1 MGMKLLAAEGKAGL
15 WAKRIENSKW
25 SASWEMGMKPYVSVR
40 TQITVCATQRGQ
52 NLILQMMEKW

>member
-25 SASWEMGMKPYVSVR
+25 EMGMKPYVGVR
-40 TQITVCATQRGQ
+40 AQITVCATQRGQ